1 MNYRHAYHAGNFA
14 DCMKHALLV
23 WLLQAMARK
32 DKPFVVLDTH
42 AGVGAYDL
50 AADEALRTGEAAG
63 GILRLRG
70 STDPALADYLAVV
83 ERLGLYPGSPAI
95 VRALLRPGDR
105 LVCCELH
112 PADAAALRRWARR
125 PQPGPAAAVSVHERD
140 GYEAMAALLPPPE
153 RRGLILV
160 DPPYEAAD
168 EFAVLAARLSAAHA
182 RFATGVFAAWYP
194 VKGRAPVRAFHTQ
207 MRESGIRDIVAV
219 ELLLREPL
227 DAARLNGCG
236 LLVIN
241 PPWQFTDAARGILD
255 ALLAQLGQTEGG
267 ARDPGAAV
275 AVLRLVD
282 E

>member
-1 MNYRHAYHAGNFA
+1 VNYRHAFHAGNFA

-23 WLLQAMARK
+23 WLVQAMARK
-32 DKPFVVLDTH
+32 DKPFLVLDTH

-50 AADEALRTGEAAG
+50 AGGPAQRTGEAAG
-63 GILRLRG
+63 GILRLLG
-70 STDPALADYLAVV
+70 ANDAALTDYLGVV

-112 PADAAALRRWARR
+112 PEDAAALRRWAGRA
-125 PQPGPAAAVSVHERD
+125 PGISVHERD
-140 GYEAMAALLPPPE
+140 GYEAMTALLPPPE
-153 RRGLILV
+153 RRGLVVV
-160 DPPYEAAD
+160 DPPYEAID
-168 EFAVLAARLSAAHA
+168 EFTVLAARLQAAHA

-194 VKGRAPVRAFHTQ
+194 VKGRAPVRAFQTAMQ
-207 MRESGIRDIVAV
+207 ESGVRDVVAV

-241 PPWQFTDAARGILD
+241 PPWQFEDAARDILA
-255 ALLAQLGQTEGG
+255 ALLARLGHGE
-267 ARDPGAAV
+267 PGAGV
-275 AVLRLVD
+275 AVLRLAD